1 MKTRLRVLRAEREW
15 SQAELAKRVGVA
27 RATIV
32 SIETRKYDPGL
43 GLAFKIARIFGKTIE
58 EVFLY
63 EPQGPWS
70 ASAQATLEDLGA
82 ATNGSLR

>member
-15 SQAELAKRVGVA
+15 SQAELAKCVGVA

-43 GLAFKIARIFGKTIE
+43 ALAFKIAHVFGKTIE

-63 EPQGPWS
+63 EPQDHGP
-70 ASAQATLEDLGA
+70 ARPQAALKDLG
-82 ATNGSLR
+82 TST

>member
-1 MKTRLRVLRAEREW
+1 MKTRLRVLRAERHW
-15 SQAELAKRVGVA
+15 SQAELATRVGVA

-43 GLAFKIARIFGKTIE
+43 ALAFKIARAFCKTIE

-63 EPQGPWS
+63 EAQQVGPDGPLE
-70 ASAQATLEDLGA
+70 TLKGHGA
-82 ATNGSLR
+82 EPSGTLR

>member
-15 SQAELAKRVGVA
+15 SQAELAKCVGVA

-32 SIETRKYDPGL
+32 SIETRRYDPGL
-43 GLAFKIARIFGKTIE
+43 ALAFKIARIFGKTIE

-63 EPQGPWS
+63 EPQDPGP
-70 ASAQATLEDLGA
+70 ARPQTALEDLG
-82 ATNGSLR
+82 TPNVSLR

>member
-15 SQAELAKRVGVA
+15 SQAELAKCVGVA

-32 SIETRKYDPGL
+32 SIETRRYDPGL
-43 GLAFKIARIFGKTIE
+43 ALAFKIARIFGKTIE

-63 EPQGPWS
+63 EPQDPG
-70 ASAQATLEDLGA
+70 QY
-82 ATNGSLR
+82 

>member
-15 SQAELAKRVGVA
+15 SQAQLAKCVGVA

-32 SIETRKYDPGL
+32 SIETKRYDPGL
-43 GLAFKIARIFGKTIE
+43 ALAFKIAHVFGKTIE

-63 EPQGPWS
+63 EPQDPS
-70 ASAQATLEDLGA
+70 PARPKASLEDLG
-82 ATNGSLR
+82 TPNVSLR

>member
-1 MKTRLRVLRAEREW
+1 MKTQLRVLRAEREW
-15 SQAELAKRVGVA
+15 SQVELAKLVGVA

-43 GLAFKIARIFGKTIE
+43 ALAFRIARVFGKTIE

-63 EPQGPWS
+63 EPQEPS
-70 ASAQATLEDLGA
+70 PARPQATLEDLKTA
-82 ATNGSLR
+82 PNENLR

>member
-15 SQAELAKRVGVA
+15 SQAELAKHVGVA

-43 GLAFKIARIFGKTIE
+43 ALAFKIARIFSKTIE

-63 EPQGPWS
+63 EPHDPGP
-70 ASAQATLEDLGA
+70 AQPQAALKDLGA
-82 ATNGSLR
+82 APNGSRR